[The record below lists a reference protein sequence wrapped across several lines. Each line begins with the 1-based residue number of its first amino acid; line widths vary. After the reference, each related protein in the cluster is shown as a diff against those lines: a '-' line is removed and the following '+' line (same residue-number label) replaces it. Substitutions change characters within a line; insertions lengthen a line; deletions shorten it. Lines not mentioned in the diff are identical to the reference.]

1 MSVWNSGLTRL
12 VRVTVGDRTVVAFVA
27 NDKVVTVG
35 SIEGVDD
42 LTAVGKMTSLTSGA
56 AIYDTNGNVIGP
68 CRSVIP
74 IGLPKQRAIESLH
87 PPPGFRR
94 GICCSRN

>member
-1 MSVWNSGLTRL
+1 MKADIYFMVRVEDGETVKFTKDNDMSVWNSGLTRL

-27 NDKVVTVG
+27 NNKVVTVG

-56 AIYDTNGNVIGP
+56 AIYDTTGNVIGH
-68 CRSVIP
+68 V
-74 IGLPKQRAIESLH
+74 GQ
-87 PPPGFRR
+87 
-94 GICCSRN
+94 